1 MEKNMKKNMYYMHVY
16 VCAYLNHTAIHQQ
29 LTQHCKSTMLQF
41 KKKINGQLFNQSKQS
56 CLSCEAFIKTQ
67 PGVLQ
72 ST

>member
-1 MEKNMKKNMYYMHVY
+1 MENNMKKNMYYMHVY

-29 LTQHCKSTMLQF
+29 LTQRCKSTMLQL
-41 KKKINGQLFNQSKQS
+41 KKINGQLFNQSKQS

-72 ST
+72 GT